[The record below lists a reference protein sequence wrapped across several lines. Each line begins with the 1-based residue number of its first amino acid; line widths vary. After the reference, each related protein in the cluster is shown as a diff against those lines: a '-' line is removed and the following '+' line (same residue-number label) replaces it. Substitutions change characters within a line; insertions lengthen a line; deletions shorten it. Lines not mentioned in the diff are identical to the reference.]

1 MGHIMLI
8 VQKMLWR
15 EDKHQSL
22 FLSSPAN
29 KIKIV
34 YKKPLE
40 HKAVKEMNTMWD
52 SYADKLQDQLMGR
65 FWNQEKQI
73 FNSASD
79 LPFDKNSQP
88 FNYWWYAHT
97 VDVLIDGYIR
107 TQKEDFVEK
116 IIILIES
123 VKRYNDDSLINDYY
137 DDMEWMALALLRMYE
152 QTKADYFKN
161 KVFTLWTDIKTA
173 WNEHM
178 GGGMAWRKTQL
189 DYKNTP
195 ANAPAAILAARLY
208 RNFHDET
215 DLEWA
220 QKIYEFN
227 KKKLVNSETGFVYD
241 GINRLGDGE
250 IDKDWKFTYCQGVFI
265 GAAIELHAIT
275 KEERYL
281 EDARKTVTATLNQ
294 LVNAQGLL
302 QDEGGDDAG
311 LFKGILVRYL
321 TLYYQQYQDGKVKSL
336 LLYNAEQ
343 MKAAIQPDQLIGT
356 SWEQPKEQTQ
366 LSTYLSGMMLVESAA
381 ILEKDFGKI
390 KV

>member
-1 MGHIMLI
+1 
-8 VQKMLWR
+8 
-15 EDKHQSL
+15 
-22 FLSSPAN
+22 
-29 KIKIV
+29 
-34 YKKPLE
+34 
-40 HKAVKEMNTMWD
+40 MWD
-52 SYADKLQDQLMGR
+52 SYADKLQAQLMDQ

-107 TQKEDFVEK
+107 TQKEDYVEK

-173 WNEHM
+173 WNDHM

-215 DLEWA
+215 DLKWA

-227 KKKLVNSETGFVYD
+227 KKMLVNSETGFVYD

-265 GAAIELHAIT
+265 GAAIELHSIT
-275 KEERYL
+275 SEEKYL

-321 TLYYQQYQDGKVKSL
+321 TLYYQQYQDEKVKSL

-343 MKAAIQPDQLIGT
+343 MKAAIQADQLIGT

-381 ILEKDFGKI
+381 ILEKNHGEI